1 MRNTIASHE
10 AVTDGGTRL
19 RILVVD
25 DNRDNA
31 DGCTALLELA
41 GHEVR
46 AVYDPREAVDIA
58 ASFCPQVLLL
68 DIGMPKLN
76 GYELAER
83 IRATPWGQKITL
95 IAITGW
101 GQKKDKRRAYAT
113 GFDHHLTKPFEMS
126 DLIRVLESVGRTDS
140 RS

>member
-46 AVYDPREAVDIA
+46 AVYDPQEALDIA
-58 ASFCPQVLLL
+58 ASFRPPSFV
-68 DIGMPKLN
+68 
-76 GYELAER
+76 A
-83 IRATPWGQKITL
+83 
-95 IAITGW
+95 
-101 GQKKDKRRAYAT
+101 
-113 GFDHHLTKPFEMS
+113 
-126 DLIRVLESVGRTDS
+126 
-140 RS
+140 